1 MLIDT
6 FDGAKPRFLNRGKK
20 RRSVST
26 LSIPRASDRGVEWV
40 DYINKAMSKAVY
52 EKLEDGT
59 YSGKIP
65 QTPGVIAFGETL
77 YQCQEELKSA
87 LEGWLIVK
95 IRHGDKLP
103 VIEGI
108 NLNKKIPVLKEAV
121 VHG

>member
-1 MLIDT
+1 MLI
-6 FDGAKPRFLNRGKK
+6 
-20 RRSVST
+20 
-26 LSIPRASDRGVEWV
+26 E
-40 DYINKAMSKAVY
+40 YINKAMSKAIY

-65 QTPGVIAFGETL
+65 QTPGLIAFGETL

-108 NLNKKIPVLKEAV
+108 NLNKKILVLKEAV